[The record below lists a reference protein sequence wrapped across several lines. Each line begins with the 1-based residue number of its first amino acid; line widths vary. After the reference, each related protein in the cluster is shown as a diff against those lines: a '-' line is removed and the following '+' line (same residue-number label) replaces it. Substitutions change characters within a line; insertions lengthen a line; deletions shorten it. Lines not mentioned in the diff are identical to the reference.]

1 MFMTKDEYLQ
11 IVNFTM
17 GNINYGVP
25 VDQVR
30 EVRDIQAVTPVPG
43 APPYVRGVTNLRGQ
57 IVTIID
63 LRKRLG
69 LPSKEDGSEKIIII
83 EMGDYAVGVIVDS
96 VTEVSTIS
104 WKDIERHVDVATT
117 LKDCVIGIGKM
128 ADKLIIIL
136 DIAKIISLNPKDAT
150 IEVAPSLSTQET
162 TVTSKRCFPT

>member
-1 MFMTKDEYLQ
+1 MTKDEYLQ
-11 IVNFTM
+11 IVNFTI

-30 EVRDIQAVTPVPG
+30 EVRDMQAVTPVPG

-83 EMGDYAVGVIVDS
+83 EMGDYAVGVVVDS
-96 VTEVSTIS
+96 VTEVSTIP
-104 WKDIERHVDVATT
+104 WRDIERHVDVATT

-128 ADKLIIIL
+128 AEKLIIIL
-136 DIAKIISLNPKDAT
+136 DIAKIISLNPR
-150 IEVAPSLSTQET
+150 EVAMEISQSLNAQEAS
-162 TVTSKRCFPT
+162 VISK

>member
-1 MFMTKDEYLQ
+1 MTEEEYLQ

-17 GNINYGVP
+17 GDVNYGVP

-30 EVRDIQAVTPVPG
+30 EVRDSQAVTPVPG

-69 LPSKEDGSEKIIII
+69 LQPKKDDGEKVIII
-83 EMGDYAVGVIVDS
+83 EMGDYAVGVVVDA
-96 VTEVSTIS
+96 VTEVSTIP

-117 LKDCVIGIGKM
+117 LKDCVIGIGKTG
-128 ADKLIIIL
+128 DKLIIIM
-136 DIAKIISLNPKDAT
+136 DIAKIILQNPQDLT
-150 IEVAPSLSTQET
+150 IGAFDSISSQESEKAPA
-162 TVTSKRCFPT
+162 K

>member
-1 MFMTKDEYLQ
+1 MTKDEYLQ

-30 EVRDIQAVTPVPG
+30 EVRDMQAVTPVPG

-83 EMGDYAVGVIVDS
+83 EMGDYAVGVVVDS
-96 VTEVSTIS
+96 VTEVSTIP
-104 WKDIERHVDVATT
+104 WRDIERHVDVATT

-128 ADKLIIIL
+128 AEKLIIIL
-136 DIAKIISLNPKDAT
+136 DIAKIISLNPR
-150 IEVAPSLSTQET
+150 EVTMEISQSLNAQEAS
-162 TVTSKRCFPT
+162 VISK

>member
-1 MFMTKDEYLQ
+1 MTKDEYLQ

-30 EVRDIQAVTPVPG
+30 EVRDMQAVTPVPG

-83 EMGDYAVGVIVDS
+83 EMGDYAVGVVVDS
-96 VTEVSTIS
+96 VTEVSTIP
-104 WKDIERHVDVATT
+104 WRDIERHVDVATT
-117 LKDCVIGIGKM
+117 LKDCVIGI
-128 ADKLIIIL
+128 
-136 DIAKIISLNPKDAT
+136 
-150 IEVAPSLSTQET
+150 
-162 TVTSKRCFPT
+162 